1 MTVGAAR
8 RPGSS
13 ASESATGDSPGQASA
28 PDPFPGPDD
37 RPGVNL
43 ASAVGWILSL
53 LGFLVGAR
61 TITDN
66 SFLTHLATGRLMLE
80 TGSVPAGDPYS
91 YLAVGEPWTVQSWLV
106 SLVYATLDA
115 TVGQWSIRLLN
126 GALGVAVI
134 RGMWRL
140 TEQARQLLTRV
151 GLVSVVLVIGT
162 FLWPPRPLL
171 IGLACMVLILQVAA
185 GMIPRWWLIPI
196 FWVWVNSHGS
206 FVLGLAALGFVMLG
220 AALDERRPPWPE
232 IRTVATAGIGCL
244 LALVGPVGWRLLW
257 FPVQM
262 MNRSE
267 ALDRV
272 SEWASPTFRTP
283 VEQLFLVPLVLIVI
297 AARRRAPWRVLLPSI
312 LFFFAGLLAV
322 RNLGLA
328 SIVIVA
334 LVAPSMSGLVG
345 TIDGTTTGLIPR
357 AVGAVAVAGLL
368 LAPGVVWAGTALDL
382 DDYPRDEIDWL
393 ESRDLVATPGV
404 RLAQRDYVGNYLTF
418 RYGSDARVFM
428 DDRFDFFPLQVV
440 KDHAA
445 LLVGGDVA
453 EIMGRNQFD
462 VVLWETDSQLRR
474 WLVDQSDWTIVSNDE
489 DWFVACRI
497 SSAVYARCRS

>member
-1 MTVGAAR
+1 MSVGAAR
-8 RPGSS
+8 RGGQ
-13 ASESATGDSPGQASA
+13 SATTTGDRLDHSPV
-28 PDPFPGPDD
+28 PDPFPEPDD
-37 RPGVNL
+37 RSRVDL
-43 ASAVGWILSL
+43 ASAVGWVLSL
-53 LGFLVGAR
+53 LGFLIGAR
-61 TITDN
+61 TIADN
-66 SFLTHLATGRLMLE
+66 SFLTHLATGRLILE
-80 TGSVPAGDPYS
+80 TGSVPATDPYS
-91 YLAVGEPWTVQSWLV
+91 YLAGGEAWTVQSWLV

-115 TVGQWSIRLLN
+115 TVGQWSIRVLN
-126 GALGVAVI
+126 GVLGVAI
-134 RGMWRL
+134 IGGMWRL
-140 TEQARQLLTRV
+140 TEPARQLLTRV

-171 IGLACMVLILQVAA
+171 IGLVCMVLVLQVAA
-185 GMIPRWWLIPI
+185 GTIQRWWLLPI
-196 FWVWVNSHGS
+196 FWVWVSSHGS
-206 FVLGLAALGFVMLG
+206 FVLGLAALGFIMLG

-232 IRTVATAGIGCL
+232 IRTVATAGAGCL
-244 LALVGPVGWRLLW
+244 LALIGPVGWRLLW

-262 MNRSE
+262 MGRSE

-272 SEWASPTFRTP
+272 SEWASPTFRSP

-334 LVAPSMSGLVG
+334 LLAPSMSGLVG
-345 TIDGTTTGLIPR
+345 TIDGRTTGLIPR
-357 AVGAVAVAGLL
+357 AVGAVVAVGLL
-368 LAPGVVWAGTALDL
+368 LAPAIVWAGPALDL

-404 RLAQRDYVGNYLTF
+404 RLAQRDYVGNYLTL

-428 DDRFDFFPLQVV
+428 DDRFDFFPLPVV

-453 EIMGRNQFD
+453 EIMGRNEFD

-474 WLVDQSDWTIVSNDE
+474 WLVDQSDWAIVSEDE
-489 DWFVACRI
+489 DWFVACRV
-497 SSAVYARCRS
+497 SSDVYARCQG